1 MIDYAQPAMSA
12 ERAMKD
18 MHWAA
23 IENDLDTAMEH
34 CLTALTETRMT
45 LNALKH
51 MKEQRDALREQAQ
64 TIR

>member
-1 MIDYAQPAMSA
+1 MIDYAHPAMSA

-23 IENDLDTAMEH
+23 IENDLDAAMEH

-51 MKEQRDALREQAQ
+51 MKEQRNALREQAQ